1 MADAMV
7 MLLGQVDRRLGGA
20 GPRDV
25 IDVGAGDGA
34 ILDGMARGLANTDLG
49 RRTRL
54 IGIDVRPR
62 PEGLL
67 PAVQWVQGDGLAC
80 LPLDVIGL
88 VMAHEWLDEIPL
100 DVVERDADGI
110 DRLVLVDEDGRECR
124 GEPVDGATAEW
135 LARWWPLSA
144 PGDRAEVG
152 LSRDAAWRRLCDA
165 VRAGTVLA
173 TDYGHERL
181 SRRPTLRAYR
191 RGAIVDAVP
200 DGSCNITA
208 HVAVDSCLAAGP
220 GQGAVVSQRE
230 ALGELDLVGLL
241 PSPSAEPAEYA
252 RALARSWEV
261 RSLRSPGGLGSFH
274 WLRAD
279 IG

>member
-7 MLLGQVDRRLGGA
+7 MLLGQVDRRLGEA
-20 GPRDV
+20 GPLDV
-25 IDVGAGDGA
+25 IDVGAGDGE
-34 ILDGMARGLANTDLG
+34 ILDGMACGLADTDLG

-62 PEGLL
+62 PEGLH
-67 PAVQWVQGDGLAC
+67 PAVQWIQGDGLAT
-80 LPLDVIGL
+80 LPMGVVGL

-110 DRLVLVDEDGRECR
+110 DRLVLVDGDGRECR
-124 GEPVDGATAEW
+124 GDAVDGDTAEW

-152 LSRDAAWRRLCDA
+152 LSRDAGWRRLCDA
-165 VRAGTVLA
+165 VRVGTVLA
-173 TDYGHERL
+173 TDYGHDRL
-181 SRRPTLRAYR
+181 SRRPTLRGYR
-191 RGAIVDAVP
+191 RGVIVDAVP

-208 HVAVDSCLAAGP
+208 HVSVDSCVAAGA
-220 GQGAVVSQRE
+220 GQGTVMSQRQ
-230 ALGELDLVGLL
+230 ALAEFDLVGVL
-241 PSPSAEPAEYA
+241 PSPSTEPADYA
-252 RALARSWEV
+252 RALERSWEV